1 MTTFST
7 QLKKFR
13 QERHLSQDELAKDLF
28 ISRQAIS
35 KWENAEATPDLEH
48 TVKLAEILQVSL
60 DELILAKE
68 PEVKIERV
76 IEKDRPMNI
85 WEFFCQLLVG
95 CFSSWR
101 SFGVVFV
108 TAALHFWLNWL

>member
-7 QLKKFR
+7 QLKKLR
-13 QERHLSQDELAKDLF
+13 QERHLSQDELARDLF

-48 TVKLAEILQVSL
+48 TVKLAELLQVSL

-76 IEKDRPMNI
+76 IEKDRAMNI
-85 WEFFCQLLVG
+85 WEFLVDYWWIIILVG
-95 CFSSWR
+95 GYLISQVRYF
-101 SFGVVFV
+101 FD
-108 TAALHFWLNWL
+108 

>member
-7 QLKKFR
+7 QLKKLR
-13 QERHLSQDELAKDLF
+13 QERHLSQDELARDLF

-48 TVKLAEILQVSL
+48 TVKLAEVLKVSL
-60 DELILAKE
+60 DELILAKA

-76 IEKDRPMNI
+76 VEKDRPMNI
-85 WEFFCQLLVG
+85 WEFFANYWWVVFPVGGLLVW
-95 CFSSWR
+95 FLSQLR
-101 SFGVVFV
+101 SIFG
-108 TAALHFWLNWL
+108 

>member
-7 QLKKFR
+7 QLKKLR
-13 QERHLSQDELAKDLF
+13 QERHLSQDELARDLF

-76 IEKDRPMNI
+76 IEKDRAMNI
-85 WEFFCQLLVG
+85 GEFLVDYGWIIILVG
-95 CFSSWR
+95 GYLISQVRYF
-101 SFGVVFV
+101 FD
-108 TAALHFWLNWL
+108 

>member
-7 QLKKFR
+7 QLKKLR
-13 QERHLSQDELAKDLF
+13 QERHLSQDELARDLF

-76 IEKDRPMNI
+76 IEKDRAMNI
-85 WEFFCQLLVG
+85 WEFLVDYWLIIILVG
-95 CFSSWR
+95 GYLISQVRYF
-101 SFGVVFV
+101 FD
-108 TAALHFWLNWL
+108 

>member
-7 QLKKFR
+7 QLKKLR

-48 TVKLAEILQVSL
+48 TIKLAEVLQVSL
-60 DELILAKE
+60 DELILAKA

-76 IEKDRPMNI
+76 VEKDRSMNV
-85 WEFFCQLLVG
+85 WEFLVDYWWIIILVG
-95 CFSSWR
+95 GYLISQVRYF
-101 SFGVVFV
+101 FD
-108 TAALHFWLNWL
+108 